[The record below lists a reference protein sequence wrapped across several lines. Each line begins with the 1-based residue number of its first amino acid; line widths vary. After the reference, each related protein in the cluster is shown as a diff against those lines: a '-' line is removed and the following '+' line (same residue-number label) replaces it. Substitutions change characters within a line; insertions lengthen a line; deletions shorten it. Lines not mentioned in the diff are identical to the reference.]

1 MDVASLPRF
10 LLSPN
15 ERLKMHRCSSLSYL
29 SPVLDLGLGDV
40 LDGHLQPVPVPH
52 ARVHDAEAALA
63 QHVPD
68 LRDGKFV

>member
-1 MDVASLPRF
+1 
-10 LLSPN
+10 
-15 ERLKMHRCSSLSYL
+15 MHRCSSLPLFLSYL

-63 QHVPD
+63 QHVPN
-68 LRDGKFV
+68 LQEGKFDEIV